1 MIPGNVDPR
10 RPDKVQ
16 RYKPSP
22 VSANGQG
29 EDLTPDY
36 MNILGHQ
43 ATTANAVESHEINAG
58 GEPQM
63 EEPHEEGHECVSIT
77 TTNATNVI
85 PTSPQYGV
93 AIISNAAITETSS
106 ENNVPATEVVP
117 DILSK
122 PPDDIKDPQSTPSR
136 NDRFKVVKIAS
147 LEPFKR
153 GRWKCM
159 DYVDEVPPQTSQ
171 PSKITQS
178 AGNLQVGG
186 LYMQTQSLPPQQIQQ
201 ILMQGGYT
209 NGTQFFQNVP
219 AQMLPQ
225 TQYFYPAGTSI
236 PQQNMQQQIVNS
248 GGVPSSM
255 PTQFIN
261 TSQQYFQPHMVP
273 NSSTFTI
280 PQNYQNIQYVPANMI
295 QSQNS
300 AFVPTSQSIQLPMN
314 FQQSQTFAGQPNVG
328 QANISQPIVNG
339 HAYPQQNEQN
349 ANSLPTQ
356 NAKNV
361 ILNSAVQQPVVSQS
375 QLTQQNMQNQMTM
388 QTNSQPVSVVQS
400 QQFQQQQTQNT
411 NSNHPIMSVQQHN
424 MQPVQQVVAIS
435 SQNFDQ
441 SIASNVYTN
450 PQFATSVNSL
460 TILENVENSSE
471 NINENVSTTE
481 ASGDNPDDPAKTNPV
496 VNAIDNKIEQAM
508 DLVKSHLMYTVREE
522 VEVLKEKIAE
532 LMERIQQLET
542 ENNYLRSQIPKNH
555 VLSMPTSSTNTPV
568 ASSSTTTSQNT
579 VPLVT
584 ASQSTNTSNQN
595 NITTEIQQ

>member
-1 MIPGNVDPR
+1 MYYV
-10 RPDKVQ
+10 
-16 RYKPSP
+16 RYVIKS
-22 VSANGQG
+22 SHI
-29 EDLTPDY
+29 EC
-36 MNILGHQ
+36 HQ

-63 EEPHEEGHECVSIT
+63 EEPHEDSHECVPIT

-93 AIISNAAITETSS
+93 AIISNTGITSTEISS
-106 ENNVPATEVVP
+106 ENTMPSTELAP
-117 DILSK
+117 DTLSK
-122 PPDDIKDPQSTPSR
+122 PLDEIKDPQSTPSR

-171 PSKITQS
+171 PSKLTQS

-186 LYMQTQSLPPQQIQQ
+186 IYMQTQSLPPQQIQQ

-219 AQMLPQ
+219 TQMLPQ
-225 TQYFYPAGTSI
+225 TQYFYPPGTSI
-236 PQQNMQQQIVNS
+236 PQQNIQQQIVNS
-248 GGVPSSM
+248 AGVPSSM

-261 TSQQYFQPHMVP
+261 SSQQYFQPHMVP
-273 NSSTFTI
+273 NSTTFTI

-314 FQQSQTFAGQPNVG
+314 FQQSQTFAGQPNMG

-339 HAYPQQNEQN
+339 HAFPQQNEQN

-356 NAKNV
+356 TAKNV
-361 ILNSAVQQPVVSQS
+361 IMNSTVQQPAVATQS
-375 QLTQQNMQNQMTM
+375 QMTPQNMQSQMPI

-400 QQFQQQQTQNT
+400 QQFQQHQTQ
-411 NSNHPIMSVQQHN
+411 NHPIMSVQQTS

-471 NINENVSTTE
+471 NINENISATE
-481 ASGDNPDDPAKTNPV
+481 TSGDNPDDPAKTNPV

-555 VLSMPTSSTNTPV
+555 VLSLPTSSTNTPV

-595 NITTEIQQ
+595 NNTTEVQQ

>member
-1 MIPGNVDPR
+1 MHSV
-10 RPDKVQ
+10 
-16 RYKPSP
+16 
-22 VSANGQG
+22 
-29 EDLTPDY
+29 
-36 MNILGHQ
+36 GHQ
-43 ATTANAVESHEINAG
+43 ATTANAAESHEINAG

-63 EEPHEEGHECVSIT
+63 EEPHEDGHECVPIT

-93 AIISNAAITETSS
+93 AIISNTGITTTETSA
-106 ENNVPATEVVP
+106 ENTVPAAEIVP
-117 DILSK
+117 ETLSK

-159 DYVDEVPPQTSQ
+159 DYVDEVPAQTSQ
-171 PSKITQS
+171 PSKLTQS
-178 AGNLQVGG
+178 AGNLQMGG
-186 LYMQTQSLPPQQIQQ
+186 IYLQTQSLPPQQIQQ

-219 AQMLPQ
+219 TQMMPQ
-225 TQYFYPAGTSI
+225 TQYFYQTGASI
-236 PQQNMQQQIVNS
+236 PQQNIQQQMVNS
-248 GGVPSSM
+248 AGVPTNM

-261 TSQQYFQPHMVP
+261 STQQYFQPHMVP
-273 NSSTFTI
+273 NSTTFTI
-280 PQNYQNIQYVPANMI
+280 PQNYQNVQYVPANMI

-300 AFVPTSQSIQLPMN
+300 AFVPTSQGIQLPMN

-328 QANISQPIVNG
+328 QANMSQPIVNG
-339 HAYPQQNEQN
+339 HAYPHQQNEQN
-349 ANSLPTQ
+349 ATSLPTQ
-356 NAKNV
+356 AAKNV
-361 ILNSAVQQPVVSQS
+361 ILNSVPQPVVSQS
-375 QLTQQNMQNQMTM
+375 QMTQQNIQNQMPI
-388 QTNSQPVSVVQS
+388 QTNTQHVSVVQS
-400 QQFQQQQTQNT
+400 QQFQQQQQAQNS
-411 NSNHPIMSVQQHN
+411 NANHPIMSVQQHN
-424 MQPVQQVVAIS
+424 MQPVHAIS

-481 ASGDNPDDPAKTNPV
+481 ASGEQQDDPAKTNPV

-555 VLSMPTSSTNTPV
+555 VLSMPTSSTNTPI

-595 NITTEIQQ
+595 NTTTELQQ